1 MEPGKDYIMKTYEG
15 IEKIYKD
22 ARDAADA
29 LEKAKKEFRL
39 WNFIKDCGMLDDK
52 REEFE
57 KETIKSALLYAQM
70 KINEA
75 LEEIE

>member
-1 MEPGKDYIMKTYEG
+1 MKTYGE

-29 LEKAKKEFRL
+29 LEKAKKEFQL
-39 WNFIKDCGMLDDK
+39 WNFIKDCRMLDEK
-52 REEFE
+52 TESFE

-75 LEEIE
+75 LEDL